1 MSLKQKDQM
10 IDKLQQRLSELKE
23 QNDALDHD
31 SDQWAGKRDKAN
43 DQVHNLRAEVQ
54 KLRFERDA
62 MNEQVRRMKQQ
73 RSDTA
78 VKIHEAIESLRKLG
92 EENGRIAKNRP
103 SKSHEALQKELD
115 DIEWQIQTTSYTL
128 QEDKELVEKVKQ
140 LETQLNVHKKLEKSS
155 HKSLELRKKVR
166 GLKAENQV
174 HHEKIMQ
181 LAEKSQQIHQQMMG
195 KIEEAKKMKKEADD
209 LHKQFLDARQ
219 KTKPIRDEMA
229 NVHAQI
235 LHLRKEVQEQQQQK
249 KKDNENALKQTLEEL
264 AKEKL
269 RRGEKLSWDEFKL
282 LEEKGMIQQDP
293 TEDS

>member
-1 MSLKQKDQM
+1 M
-10 IDKLQQRLSELKE
+10 IDELERRLSELKE

-31 SDQWAGKRDKAN
+31 ADQWAENRDKVN
-43 DQVHNLRAEVQ
+43 EQVHTLRAEAQ
-54 KLRFERDA
+54 KLRLERDD
-62 MNEQVRRMKQQ
+62 MNEQVKKMKQQ
-73 RSDTA
+73 RSQTA
-78 VKIHEAIESLRKLG
+78 SKTHEAIENLKKLD
-92 EENGRIAKNRP
+92 EESEKTAKNRP
-103 SKSHEALQKELD
+103 SRSRETLQKELD
-115 DIEWQIQTTSYTL
+115 EIEWQIQTTSHTL

-140 LETQLNVHKKLEKSS
+140 LETHLNIHKKLEKFYQKSS
-155 HKSLELRKKVR
+155 ELRKKVR
-166 GLKAENQV
+166 DLKAENQAR
-174 HHEKIMQ
+174 HEKITQ
-181 LAEKSQQIHQQMMG
+181 LAERSQQIHQQMIG
-195 KIEEAKKMKKEADD
+195 KIEEARKKRKEADD

-235 LHLRKEVQEQQQQK
+235 LQLRKEVQEELQQK

>member
-1 MSLKQKDQM
+1 M
-10 IDKLQQRLSELKE
+10 IDELERRLSELKE

-31 SDQWAGKRDKAN
+31 ADQWAENRDKVN
-43 DQVHNLRAEVQ
+43 EQVHTLRAEAQ
-54 KLRFERDA
+54 KLRLERDA
-62 MNEQVRRMKQQ
+62 MNEQVKKMKQQ
-73 RSDTA
+73 RSETA
-78 VKIHEAIESLRKLG
+78 SKIHEAIENLKKLD
-92 EENGRIAKNRP
+92 EESEKTAKNR
-103 SKSHEALQKELD
+103 SSRSRETLQKELD
-115 DIEWQIQTTSYTL
+115 EIEWQIQTTSHTL

-140 LETQLNVHKKLEKSS
+140 LETHLNIHKKLEKFYQKSS
-155 HKSLELRKKVR
+155 ELRKKVR
-166 GLKAENQV
+166 DLKAENQAR
-174 HHEKIMQ
+174 HEKITQ
-181 LAEKSQQIHQQMMG
+181 LAERGQQIHQQMIG
-195 KIEEAKKMKKEADD
+195 KIEEARKKRKEADD

-235 LHLRKEVQEQQQQK
+235 LQLRKEVQEELQQK

-293 TEDS
+293 TED